1 MKTAARIATTAALVG
16 LGLLGLVVSS
26 GAVDRTPPTLAVE
39 AKTRTAVSGTL
50 PFTLAVEDDAPGVGG
65 WSASLDGTPAAIT
78 VDDDGGL
85 SVSLAGLQDGSHTL
99 EIAAWDSAWKP
110 NWAHTTLSF
119 AVDQTAPT
127 LRIATRSLEAAQ
139 GRAHPVLVESNEPL
153 SPLSGRLGTE
163 ELTFFPLDE
172 DQTRWRAL
180 VGVPIEAET
189 GPRTLALEAEDRAG
203 NAVSAS
209 HDLAVRATR
218 FSRGGTIQLRPEQVA
233 VRQDEAATAK
243 TRTERDTA
251 HSWDHPEQLW
261 DGPFLR
267 PVDGGRLSSAFGRY
281 RTYSDG
287 KKDRHTSTDIAAPIG
302 TPVVAAAAGE
312 VRFAGE
318 QARFGQVV
326 IVHHGQGLS
335 TSYNHLSDI
344 SVEPGQRVAQGETVG
359 AVGSTGQSTGPHLDW
374 GVVVAQTPVDGMLL
388 LTEALDILPDEAWTP
403 LDALTTPR

>member
-39 AKTRTAVSGTL
+39 AETQTAVAGTL
-50 PFTLAVEDDAPGVGG
+50 PFTLAVADDAPGVGG

-85 SVSLAGLQDGSHTL
+85 SVSLAGLQDGPHTL
-99 EIAAWDSAWKP
+99 EVAAWDSAWTP

-153 SPLSGRLGTE
+153 SPPSGRLGTE
-163 ELTFFPLDE
+163 KLAFFPLDA

-189 GPRTLALEAEDRAG
+189 GPRTLTLQAEDRAG

-209 HDLAVRATR
+209 HELAVRATR
-218 FSRGGTIQLRPEQVA
+218 FSRGGTIQLRPDQVA
-233 VRQDEAATAK
+233 ARRDESAK
-243 TRTERDTA
+243 AKMREERDTA
-251 HSWDHPEQLW
+251 YAWNQPEQLW
-261 DGPFLR
+261 EGPFSR

-287 KKDRHTSTDIAAPIG
+287 KKSHHTGTDIAAPTG

-312 VRFAGE
+312 VRFASE
-318 QARFGQVV
+318 QAIFGKVV

-335 TSYNHLSDI
+335 TSYNHLSAI
-344 SVEPGQRVAQGETVG
+344 SVEPGQRVAQGEPLG
-359 AVGSTGQSTGPHLDW
+359 AIGSTGQSTGPHLHW
-374 GVVVAQTPVDGMLL
+374 GVVVNQTAVDGMLL
-388 LTEALDILPDEAWTP
+388 LTETLDIQPDEAWTP
-403 LDALTTPR
+403 LDARLPRR